1 MAVREGLAVE
11 SRRLEAL
18 VRHQIGWQIDS
29 LEVLVE
35 DHGLILRGHANCGFA
50 RARAAEAAQRLA
62 GVPVVAN
69 EITVN

>member
-35 DHGLILRGHANCGFA
+35 HDGLILRGHANCAFA
-50 RARAAEAAQRLA
+50 RARAADAAQRLS